1 MLKTKEKYLIAIL
14 LFLVAFIL
22 FNTNTVNATTNSNVI
37 IQTPIENGLLT
48 NIEPNIIEEQN
59 EYSII
64 IKLDVFK
71 AHDLISNTK
80 KLNSLVKEDGYV
92 YQTIYVGVDDNI
104 DEVVFN
110 GENLPLENIS
120 GKNYFKYDVRI
131 FKRKGT
137 NNYEFCCYDIW
148 VDEIIRDAKLE
159 YKNNAEI
166 VKTQSFNLVVM
177 ADNFS
182 LGWVELVDEKGDR
195 IDGYEHLTLLQGDGS
210 SWMGDL
216 AETHFDYSN
225 AYYLVLTTIKNTDTI
240 YVDKIGTL
248 TYDGDYGYDDQGRYW
263 YKYKTKVSDP
273 TVFYKPQKIT
283 YKIPTVNADGE
294 NIYYFN
300 VEGQVFG
307 TERKTFE
314 VNADNNTKI
323 SINGVTDVGV
333 SLKADVIDKN
343 DKTYIEMTNSIS
355 NIGNYI
361 NILAYDLKL
370 VGGDYEGDLLLTF
383 DLGTENNGK
392 ELTIWHRLNNGQME
406 IFHNIVDENGKVT
419 IKVTE
424 LSPFLLAYEG
434 QATEQTEQATNN
446 EANTETTKKG
456 EKDETPKT
464 GNENINII
472 LGTIILII
480 FVKII
485 TKVVKNKRSK

>member
-1 MLKTKEKYLIAIL
+1 MLKTKVKFLIIALGL
-14 LFLVAFIL
+14 LVTLCL

-37 IQTPIENGLLT
+37 MQTPIQENLLT
-48 NIEPNIIEEQN
+48 INEYNIEEQN
-59 EYSII
+59 KYSINI
-64 IKLDVFK
+64 RLDVFK
-71 AHDLISNTK
+71 AHNLISNTK
-80 KLNSLVKEDGYV
+80 KLNSLVKEDGYI
-92 YQTIYVGVDDNI
+92 YQTIYVRVDDNI
-104 DEVVFN
+104 DEVVLN
-110 GENLPLENIS
+110 GENLQLENIS
-120 GKNYFKYDVRI
+120 GKNYFKYDVRV
-131 FKRKGT
+131 FKKKAS
-137 NNYEFCCYDIW
+137 NDYEFCCYDIW
-148 VDEIIRDAKLE
+148 VDKIINNAELK
-159 YKNNAEI
+159 YKNNSEI
-166 VKTQSFNLVVM
+166 VKTQSFNLDVM

-182 LGWVELVDEKGDR
+182 LGWVELVDESGDR
-195 IDGYEHLTLLQGDGS
+195 IDGYEHLTQLQGAGDGL
-210 SWMGDL
+210 MGNL

-248 TYDGDYGYDDQGRYW
+248 TYDGDFGYDNQGMYW
-263 YKYKTKVSDP
+263 YKYKAKVNDP

-314 VNADNNTKI
+314 VNADNSTKI

-333 SLKADVIDKN
+333 TLKADVINKN

-355 NIGNYI
+355 NIEKYI
-361 NILAYDLKL
+361 NILAYDLEL

-392 ELTIWHRLNNGQME
+392 KVTIWHRLNNGQME
-406 IFHNIVDENGKVT
+406 IFDDIVVENGKVT

-424 LSPFLLAYEG
+424 LSPFLLAYE
-434 QATEQTEQATNN
+434 EQEIEQPTNN
-446 EANTETTKKG
+446 ETNIETTTKG

-464 GNENINII
+464 GTENVIFSI
-472 LGTIILII
+472 LKTIILLLFLNI
-480 FVKII
+480 V
-485 TKVVKNKRSK
+485 TKVIENKRSKKIC